1 MRNKRT
7 YEIAMISVFVAL
19 VVAFAM
25 IPQVGYITIGVIA
38 LTTVHIPVLIGG
50 TFGGRKVAYAL
61 ALTFGLSSLWYSFI
75 APSGINIAF
84 QNPLVSVLPRV
95 LFGLAF
101 VEIYE
106 LSKKL
111 IKNRYLA
118 VSVHMIIST
127 IVHTLLVT
135 FALVLFGLP
144 SLVAEGWPTEIIPL
158 FIGLFTVNGVFEAL
172 AAGLIAAPIA
182 RRLLDYKEATD
193 LE

>member
-7 YEIAMISVFVAL
+7 YEIATISVFVAL
-19 VVAFAM
+19 VIAFAM

-95 LFGLAF
+95 LWGLAF
-101 VEIYE
+101 VEIYQ
-106 LSKKL
+106 LSKKFVPN
-111 IKNRYLA
+111 KYLA
-118 VSVHMIIST
+118 VSLHMILST
-127 IVHTLLVT
+127 IVHTALVT
-135 FALVLFGLP
+135 VALVLFGLP
-144 SLVAEGWPTEIIPL
+144 TLQAEGWPTEIVPL

-182 RRLLDYKEATD
+182 QRLLDYKESLDT
-193 LE
+193 E

>member
-1 MRNKRT
+1 MRNKKV
-7 YEIAMISVFVAL
+7 YEIAVISIFVAL

-75 APSGINIAF
+75 APAGINIAF
-84 QNPLVSVLPRV
+84 QNPLVSVLPRI

-106 LSKKL
+106 LSKKF
-111 IKNRYLA
+111 ISNKYIA
-118 VSVHMIIST
+118 VSVHMILST

-144 SLVAEGWPTEIIPL
+144 TLVAEGWPTEIVPL

-172 AAGLIAAPIA
+172 AAGFIAAPIA

-193 LE
+193 AE